1 MTKNPDSISW
11 AMLLHL
17 GMNMWSDKRAAD
29 YVRCDEKLWKSVTER
44 FAGKGG
50 NMIVSDIGEALVY
63 PSHPELAVRGSWSP
77 EKLAGE
83 VKRLK
88 SMGVE
93 AIPKLNFSACHD
105 LWLKD
110 YSKMRATADYY
121 RVVEDVIRDVSEIF
135 GKPRYIHLGWDEEK
149 AKTQRAND
157 YMAMRQGELWWHD
170 MLFTVAMAEKYGAR
184 GWIWSDKEWLSKD
197 EVMLKCPRSVLQ
209 SHWYYSV
216 GFGPKWSKRDD
227 KKMREAPWAE
237 PHTLC
242 VFEELEKAG
251 FDQMP
256 CGSNIYH
263 RDNFLNVVRHCRDL
277 IAPERLKGFF
287 IAPWGEMAAGK
298 YYERFLQAADLIAEA
313 REIYAGRMK

>member
-1 MTKNPDSISW
+1 
-11 AMLLHL
+11 
-17 GMNMWSDKRAAD
+17 
-29 YVRCDEKLWKSVTER
+29 
-44 FAGKGG
+44 
-50 NMIVSDIGEALVY
+50 
-63 PSHPELAVRGSWSP
+63 
-77 EKLAGE
+77 
-83 VKRLK
+83 
-88 SMGVE
+88 
-93 AIPKLNFSACHD
+93 
-105 LWLKD
+105 
-110 YSKMRATADYY
+110 
-121 RVVEDVIRDVSEIF
+121 
-135 GKPRYIHLGWDEEK
+135 
-149 AKTQRAND
+149 
-157 YMAMRQGELWWHD
+157 

-197 EVMLKCPRSVLQ
+197 EFMLKCPRSILQ